1 MIVLFLVGGINLEMG
16 VDIYTLL
23 NATQNNNKSLLYSTE
38 NSTQFSVM
46 TYSGIASEK
55 REDICTY
62 REFILLYT

>member
-1 MIVLFLVGGINLEMG
+1 MG